1 MLPCPPPSNQRLVMS
16 DVMQGEAAVSN
27 VTGPG
32 AENAGSVSFD
42 MAVDV
47 MESIVRCPETEQSAV
62 PDVCFIQVLDCR
74 QAADELQR
82 FGSYE

>member
-47 MESIVRCPETEQSAV
+47 MESIVR
-62 PDVCFIQVLDCR
+62 
-74 QAADELQR
+74 
-82 FGSYE
+82 